1 MKTKKLS
8 IEVEYFKK
16 THPDYDYST
25 GLSDFYKTAATT
37 VDPNT
42 NYHYNPTPEEGKASV
57 LLNTGL
63 GVVRK
68 KGEWGLD
75 YLNYLNGSQYVLPN
89 YKIYYPGSDV
99 YTDEYEM
106 KSKRTFV
113 IDRSDTTYNDHY
125 GYPGDKFYKLAEYGS
140 KHDHLFDG
148 SFKSFRGGD
157 TDFYNASFDRRM
169 RKRDRQQE
177 RKEEEPQEEN
187 NNESKHS
194 DGNPIINKK
203 TTKIDKKST
212 KGVKWDDDGFGNI
225 KNAKTYKIKNAPT
238 HKSVYQK
245 EEYIFGI
252 IEGTG
257 EDAIKA
263 KDIEDAYIAGGN
275 EIEEENLIKKKETLK
290 AQSTIKKT
298 KTKK

>member
-1 MKTKKLS
+1 MKTKKLT

-16 THPDYDYST
+16 THPDIDYST
-25 GLSDFYKTAATT
+25 GLSEFYKTAATT
-37 VDPNT
+37 VDPKT

-57 LLNTGL
+57 LLNTGM

-68 KGEWGLD
+68 RGEWGLD
-75 YLNYLNGSQYVLPN
+75 YLSYLNGSQYVLPN

-99 YTDEYEM
+99 YKDDYEM
-106 KSKRTFV
+106 KSKKSFIIERT
-113 IDRSDTTYNDHY
+113 DTTYIDHY
-125 GYPGDKFYKLAEYGS
+125 RYPGERFYQMAEFGS

-157 TDFYNASFDRRM
+157 TDYYNASFDRRQ
-169 RKRDRQQE
+169 RKRDRQKE
-177 RKEEEPQEEN
+177 REESEEPVQEN
-187 NNESKHS
+187 NNKSKVS
-194 DGNPIINKK
+194 KPSGNNISPKK
-203 TTKIDKKST
+203 TK
-212 KGVKWDDDGFGNI
+212 KGVHWDEDDGFGNI
-225 KNAKTYKIKNAPT
+225 KNAKTLKIKSVPT
-238 HKSVYQK
+238 HKSVYHQ

-257 EDAIKA
+257 DDAIKA

-275 EIEEENLIKKKETLK
+275 EITEVEVIKKKETLK
-290 AQSTIKKT
+290 AQNAIKKT

>member
-1 MKTKKLS
+1 MKTKQLT

-16 THPDYDYST
+16 THPDFDYSM
-25 GLSDFYKTAATT
+25 GLREFYKTAANT
-37 VDPNT
+37 VDPQT

-75 YLNYLNGSQYVLPN
+75 YLSFLNGSQYVLPN

-99 YTDEYEM
+99 YKDDYEM
-106 KSKRTFV
+106 KSKKSF
-113 IDRSDTTYNDHY
+113 IIERSDTTYNDHY
-125 GYPGDKFYKLAEYGS
+125 GYPGDKFYKLAEFGS

-157 TDFYNASFDRRM
+157 TDFYNASFDRRQ
-169 RKRDRQQE
+169 RRRDRQKE
-177 RKEEEPQEEN
+177 RDESEEPAPEN
-187 NNESKHS
+187 NKSKSKHS
-194 DGNPIINKK
+194 DNKNYISPKK
-203 TTKIDKKST
+203 TKK
-212 KGVKWDDDGFGNI
+212 KGVKWDEDDGFGNI
-225 KNAKTYKIKNAPT
+225 KNAKTYKIKSVPT
-238 HKSVYQK
+238 HKSVYHQ

-275 EIEEENLIKKKETLK
+275 EIQDVEVIKKKETLK
-290 AQSTIKKT
+290 AQNAIKKT